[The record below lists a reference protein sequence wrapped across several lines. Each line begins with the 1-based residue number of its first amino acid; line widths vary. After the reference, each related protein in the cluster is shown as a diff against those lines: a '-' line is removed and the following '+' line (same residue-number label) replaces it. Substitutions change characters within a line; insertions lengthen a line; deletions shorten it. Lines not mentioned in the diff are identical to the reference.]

1 MASTKPSL
9 HRWEDIPREEL
20 INQIERRLVTGDQ
33 AMLAQVFLKTGSV
46 VPMHEHP
53 NEQLTYILEGSLRM
67 EFPGDIPDVVVHP
80 GEVLVIPSGVPH
92 GALALEDTL
101 DLDVFSPP
109 RQDWLD
115 RTDAYLREKPAK

>member
-1 MASTKPSL
+1 
-9 HRWEDIPREEL
+9 
-20 INQIERRLVTGDQ
+20 
-33 AMLAQVFLKTGSV
+33 
-46 VPMHEHP
+46 
-53 NEQLTYILEGSLRM
+53 M
-67 EFPGDIPDVVVHP
+67 EFPGDMPDVVVHA

-115 RTDAYLREKPAK
+115 RTDAYLREEPAKEPGAARTTGRPAADGGRPLASAHHHDAWARSGDIASTTRTRSGSFRS